1 MKKAGYTMPNL
12 VGCILLRVKME
23 AFGCGLA
30 SKVGYGQRQI
40 FGPTSIKMKLQIG
53 YTS

>member
-1 MKKAGYTMPNL
+1 MKKVGYTILSL

-30 SKVGYGQRQI
+30 STVGYGQRQI
-40 FGPTSIKMKLQIG
+40 FGPTSIKMKQQIG